1 MQLLPGSNANDDD
14 DDEAATRLRLPN
26 DQDRQNRNT
35 NEVRISYLS
44 PNVGRSTMAHI
55 GLEPYLNS

>member
-1 MQLLPGSNANDDD
+1 VQLLPGSNANDD

-44 PNVGRSTMAHI
+44 PNVGRSVDHGAPWI
-55 GLEPYLNS
+55 GTLP